1 MLIEKNT
8 EVVTLKMQSGDEVIT
23 RILNEDES
31 TIECEQCISIAQ
43 TSQGLAMIPWI
54 QTGSSKKIKI
64 NKSQVVA
71 KVSTIKEIA
80 DKYLEAVTGI
90 SVSSPSSIIGV

>member
-1 MLIEKNT
+1 
-8 EVVTLKMQSGDEVIT
+8 
-23 RILNEDES
+23 
-31 TIECEQCISIAQ
+31 
-43 TSQGLAMIPWI
+43 MIPWI